1 MKTISDLRHAADKT
15 SPDYLLSLLEYV
27 RQTMEVAEEYI
38 PLEGQDASGWV
49 DIWSEISV
57 ALHSN
62 GRLEWECNEP
72 TVNNEIV

>member
-1 MKTISDLRHAADKT
+1 
-15 SPDYLLSLLEYV
+15 
-27 RQTMEVAEEYI
+27 MEVAEEYI
-38 PLEGQDASGWV
+38 PLEGQEASGWV